1 MMRKSW
7 SGLLAG
13 VWVLVLSIL
22 GASFLQST
30 PTAAFGE
37 SFRWIGN
44 NAVEMSG
51 GNFNDMLVDGPNKDR
66 PLRFTGSP
74 SGGTWAVYEA
84 SRPLTIKTNAGTC
97 RMHLELAFQ
106 TTEVDGTNWILPAN
120 ATLRDSG
127 RYTEADKEAGHE
139 SCIAWATGSGPSSGS
154 RAAARAMNAFW
165 NEDCY
170 NTDPGWGE
178 DEYSSC
184 TSAFDRSDAFPGKT
198 VGLTNPSA
206 VYPELA
212 SECTSADDAAGYN
225 ECVASM
231 LQRQAEGDGIET
243 GDDADPE
250 EAAEGDEPV
259 CTGGAMGWILCPFS
273 TAAVEA
279 MKQVGGI
286 VQGLMLV
293 QPLSIAAPETE
304 PVYII
309 WNTMRNIA
317 NILFIIFF
325 LIIIASYITSMG
337 ISNYGIKRTLPRLV
351 IAAILVNISYF
362 ICAIMIDLFNIIG
375 SSIEGLFQTGINAAV
390 SSIEGYDGGGA
401 SGFQIGAYLALFGTV
416 LAGIIKVAGPSI
428 LLLLLP
434 PLISALGAILTL
446 FIILL
451 ARQFIIT
458 LLVIISPLV
467 AVAWLLPGTEQYF
480 KRGLNL
486 FFSLLVSYPVVM
498 AVIQASSLL
507 VAIIHVNGVAP
518 SIDGGGP
525 SEWLSAIAILL
536 VQVLVAVVVYKVL
549 QTSVRIMNQ
558 LGVMGGGFIS
568 NLRGGIGGWAKER
581 RGNSRWAMRRKEL
594 SDYRSSRA
602 RANYD
607 RRQRR
612 AIEKRPGGRSATVFG
627 KRIGFG
633 AGYESLNRA
642 AFQNQS
648 QERKRA
654 EVAAIAKQLETDSA
668 YRKFYSGEGNEA
680 RQRAAEATGIK
691 QLQSQRAEELTATK
705 AVLGS
710 VNGLSLKK
718 VFEDSGY
725 LGGRFNNND
734 SLIAAAQLA
743 IENGEG
749 GSFNAALQRF
759 SQLNESQDP
768 GGEARKEFIR
778 YVEQNMGKVRSVAP
792 AAADQAV
799 RNAVVEG
806 RAVTSDMIQQG
817 TVNTLSK
824 KVKASEVVSWD
835 GEARASVMEAMNTT
849 IPNNISNLESQWASL
864 ESELN
869 TARSAGDAVR
879 EAQLTEEIRKV
890 TEEITVQEKAY
901 NNVIDAASTAMRSDA
916 ILSGAKAEGID
927 FAREVSSMPRRPDGS

>member
-1 MMRKSW
+1 MGIIEWVQSLIKRIRQLHFSFII
-7 SGLLAG
+7 LLAFLFG
-13 VWVLVLSIL
+13 GIITAVLSP
-22 GASFLQST
+22 AQE
-30 PTAAFGE
+30 ARAEGE
-37 SFRWIGN
+37 AFRWVAPNII
-44 NAVEMSG
+44 EMSG
-51 GNFNDMLVDGPNKDR
+51 GFLSSDRHEMEDGADSVV
-66 PLRFTGSP
+66 RFEGSL
-74 SGGTWAVYEA
+74 S
-84 SRPLTIKTNAGTC
+84 
-97 RMHLELAFQ
+97 
-106 TTEVDGTNWILPAN
+106 
-120 ATLRDSG
+120 SG
-127 RYTEADKEAGHE
+127 RYNSRNPQLTIFEVRFPAGVDCTVHLSIELE
-139 SCIAWATGSGPSSGS
+139 SWV
-154 RAAARAMNAFW
+154 W
-165 NEDCY
+165 
-170 NTDPGWGE
+170 TDPNNPVQGFTERYLPDRGALRIDPQQSGCSITDNPNSPLREFMESDERTITIGSISNAYPGLSTCENIQGGSESVRDCVVDLLNPYNDDGGLQPGE
-178 DEYSSC
+178 E
-184 TSAFDRSDAFPGKT
+184 
-198 VGLTNPSA
+198 V
-206 VYPELA
+206 
-212 SECTSADDAAGYN
+212 
-225 ECVASM
+225 
-231 LQRQAEGDGIET
+231 
-243 GDDADPE
+243 DPDTIDQTD
-250 EAAEGDEPV
+250 GDEPV
-259 CTGGAMGWILCPFS
+259 CTGGAMGWILCPLS
-273 TAAVEA
+273 TAAVGA
-279 MKQVGGI
+279 MEQVGGI

-362 ICAIMIDLFNIIG
+362 ICAITIDLFNIIG

-536 VQVLVAVVVYKVL
+536 VQVLVAVVVFKVL

-607 RRQRR
+607 RRQRQ

-654 EVAAIAKQLETDSA
+654 EVAEIAKQLETDSA
-668 YRKFYSGEGNEA
+668 YRKFYSGEGNEV

-705 AVLGS
+705 AVLES
-710 VNGLSLKK
+710 VNGLNLKK
-718 VFEDSGY
+718 VFEDPNY
-725 LGGRFNNND
+725 LEGRFNNND

-759 SQLNESQDP
+759 SQLDESQDP
-768 GGEARKEFIR
+768 GGEARKEFTR
-778 YVEQNMGKVRSVAP
+778 YIEQNMGKVRGIAP

-799 RNAVVEG
+799 RDAVVEG

-835 GEARASVMEAMNTT
+835 GEERASVMEAINTT

-890 TEEITVQEKAY
+890 TEKITVQEKAY
-901 NNVIDAASTAMRSDA
+901 NNVIDAASTAMRSDT